1 MAVQTQA
8 AKPQRHHEQSSSA
21 EAAIPAPKSFD
32 EIVED
37 LKRMQPAG
45 TLFDIFSPLGS
56 DRDIDEVDWFDS
68 VIEEVEEG
76 IVYACNN

>member
-1 MAVQTQA
+1 
-8 AKPQRHHEQSSSA
+8 
-21 EAAIPAPKSFD
+21 
-32 EIVED
+32 
-37 LKRMQPAG
+37 MQPAG

-68 VIEEVEEG
+68 VIQEVEEG